1 MKIRNYHPSYSG
13 GESEFLS
20 SNNQTLHNLT
30 SRPIHVRPNWA
41 WIGLI
46 EAQLY
51 RPKSSDI
58 LNANLDQNYLEKWK
72 GYIFLFCCDIGGYPQ
87 VVSLGCKFAV
97 SKGHVGRI
105 QSERLLSTWE
115 HSSQLF
121 WLPAWH
127 VFKHRWDWL
136 EA

>member
-1 MKIRNYHPSYSG
+1 MCG
-13 GESEFLS
+13 
-20 SNNQTLHNLT
+20 
-30 SRPIHVRPNWA
+30 PIEL
-41 WIGLI
+41 GLI

-58 LNANLDQNYLEKWK
+58 LNADLDQNYLEKWK

-105 QSERLLSTWE
+105 SPIMCLMSDNGCFGYPHGMSLST
-115 HSSQLF
+115 
-121 WLPAWH
+121 AGI
-127 VFKHRWDWL
+127 DWRL
-136 EA
+136 NYQVLIYRPNRKQPR